1 MAGLDL
7 PGVHVLHTMD
17 DSFLVHDR
25 VVSGKL
31 RDVAIV
37 GSGYIG
43 LEIAD
48 ALTHRGLRVTL
59 FGRAETVLPI
69 VDRPLGLAIAD
80 EPRRNGVEVHAGVA
94 VQGIDRGGHRRP
106 TARGAGVRTTADLVV
121 VAAGVQPNTTLA
133 AAAGVETGIKGAIR
147 VDRRMATNVPDVY
160 APATASKPGIGCG
173 SPRRTC
179 HSGPPATNRGGW
191 PARTPLAVNTSSKAA
206 SAPRSSRSSIWRSHE
221 PGLREQE
228 ARQAGFDPLTAETQ
242 AWDHKAYYPG
252 AHQLC
257 LRLTGDRQTGRL
269 LGGQIL
275 GPWQA
280 EVAKRIDG
288 EPTGDAEASPVRRNE
303 AAARPANP

>member
-48 ALTHRGLRVTL
+48 ALTHRGLRVAL

-80 EPRRNGVEVHAGVA
+80 ELRRNSLEVHAGVA
-94 VQGIDRGGHRRP
+94 VQGIDRGGHGRP
-106 TARGAGVRTTADLVV
+106 IVRGAGVRTTTKSAV

-133 AAAGVETGIKGAIR
+133 AAAGVETGIKGAFASIAAWPPTCR
-147 VDRRMATNVPDVY
+147 TCTP
-160 APATASKPGIGCG
+160 PATASKPGTGCG
-173 SPRRTC
+173 SPRGTC
-179 HSGPPATNRGGW
+179 HSGPPPQTGAGGRRERRRRSTRLRRQRRH
-191 PARTPLAVNTSSKAA
+191 PGRQGLRSGDRTSRSARTGGATS
-206 SAPRSSRSSIWRSHE
+206 
-221 PGLREQE
+221 GL
-228 ARQAGFDPLTAETQ
+228 
-242 AWDHKAYYPG
+242 
-252 AHQLC
+252 
-257 LRLTGDRQTGRL
+257 
-269 LGGQIL
+269 
-275 GPWQA
+275 
-280 EVAKRIDG
+280 
-288 EPTGDAEASPVRRNE
+288 
-303 AAARPANP
+303 